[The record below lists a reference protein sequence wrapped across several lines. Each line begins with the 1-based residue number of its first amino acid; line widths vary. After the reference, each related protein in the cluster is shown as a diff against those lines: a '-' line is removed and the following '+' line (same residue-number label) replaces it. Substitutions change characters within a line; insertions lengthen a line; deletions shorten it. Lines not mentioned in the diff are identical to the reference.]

1 MSFITNSL
9 LCKSRFEVFVALC
22 VGNCLSPGGQ
32 LMWPQLFD
40 NKDMRKKKIIK
51 AIKGGIIKM

>member
-9 LCKSRFEVFVALC
+9 LCKSRFEVFVGLC
-22 VGNCLSPGGQ
+22 VGNCLPHGGQ

-40 NKDMRKKKIIK
+40 NEDMRKNKIIK